1 VLPHRD
7 HVERANGQFSQSA
20 VARGAR
26 ALGALALGAGLLLT
40 SGHAKAQA
48 AYFQLDRAQISGAP
62 DDGFMVW
69 RPVGS
74 EENRVFVNA
83 ALGYSHNPLRKETVT
98 QDPVVER
105 NIDNPVQGQFIT
117 YLSGGAQVLKRLTFG
132 VTLPISLLTL
142 YGNDPQGQGVGGG
155 GIGDSPVGI
164 GDLRLDIRVKTWETD
179 NQWLKFGLG
188 AALFAPTGNRS
199 AFAGDGGTGGYL
211 YAASE
216 LDFGKFYLSGNL
228 GPHFRPNGSI
238 GGSNGSL
245 YLGSDLRW
253 AFGAYLPL
261 REGKVVL
268 GGELWG
274 TTGLSSVNEESKFFA
289 GANTDLEWLA
299 QGRFTIDPRDRVYV
313 QVGAGTRLTTG
324 YGAPDFRLLGSIGTY
339 ANLLDF
345 KAKSPPRKVTISP
358 DIDDYDRDTDG
369 DGYPDSVDGCPT
381 EKEDGKPP
389 QATDGCPG
397 NSDRDGD
404 GIPDVDDQ
412 CPDKAEDKDGVQ
424 DQDGCPED
432 DADSDG
438 IPDVQDKCPTEPGK
452 RSPIAE
458 KFGCPSLLEVGE
470 GGSVQLLKPIEFETG
485 RATIKAVSFPILDE
499 VLELLKSRGSM
510 RLGVYGHTDSRG
522 VPANNLKLSKDRA
535 AAVRNYLT
543 GKGIAASRLESEGFG
558 QTKPVAPNETDDG
571 RAKNRRVEFKI
582 LSGAE

>member
-1 VLPHRD
+1 LPHRD
-7 HVERANGQFSQSA
+7 SVQRPHAQSA
-20 VARGAR
+20 LGRGAR

-40 SGHAKAQA
+40 SGNAHAQA
-48 AYFQLDRAQISGAP
+48 AYFQLDRAQLSGAP

-74 EENRVFVNA
+74 EENRVFVSG
-83 ALGYSHNPLRKETVT
+83 ALGYSHNPLRKDTVT
-98 QDPVVER
+98 DNAVVER
-105 NIDNPVQGQFIT
+105 SIDNPVQGQFIS
-117 YLSGGAQVLKRLTFG
+117 YLSGGVQVLKR
-132 VTLPISLLTL
+132 VTIGAMLPINLLTL
-142 YGNDPQGQGVGGG
+142 YGNDPQDQFVGGG

-164 GDLRLDIRVKTWETD
+164 GDLRLDVRVKTWETD
-179 NQWLKFGLG
+179 SEWLKFGLG
-188 AALFAPTGNRS
+188 AALFAPTGNRN

-216 LDFGKFYLSGNL
+216 LDFGKFFLSGNL
-228 GPHFRPNGSI
+228 GPHFRPEGSI

-261 REGKVVL
+261 REGKVRL

-274 TTGLSSVNEESKFFA
+274 TTGLTSVNEKSKFFA
-289 GANTDLEWLA
+289 GANTDLEWTA
-299 QGRFTIDPRDRVYV
+299 QGRFTVDPRDKVYV
-313 QVGAGTRLTTG
+313 NVGAGTRLSTG
-324 YGAPDFRLLGSIGTY
+324 YGAPDFRILGSIGTY
-339 ANLLDF
+339 WNLGDF
-345 KAKSPPRKVTISP
+345 KAKSPPRKVTITP
-358 DIDDYDRDTDG
+358 DVDDYDRDTDG

-381 EKEDGKPP
+381 AKEDGKPP

-412 CPDKAEDKDGVQ
+412 CPDKAEDKDNIQ
-424 DQDGCPED
+424 DADGCPED

-458 KFGCPSLLEVGE
+458 KFGCPSLIEMGE
-470 GGSVQLLKPIEFETG
+470 GGTVQLLKPIEFETG
-485 RATIKAVSFPILDE
+485 RAAIKAVSFPILDE
-499 VLELLKSRGSM
+499 VLDLMKSRPSM

-522 VPANNLKLSKDRA
+522 IPGNNLKLSKDRA

-543 GKGIAASRLESEGFG
+543 GKGIEAKRLESEGFG
-558 QTKPVAPNETDDG
+558 QTKPVAPNETDEG

-582 LSGAE
+582 LSGAD